1 MIEEIG
7 EEGYTHLKDTL
18 GFGDI
23 IENGHASEDN
33 PRRVSIVVK
42 VRAHSIN
49 CTNGVEYWDLVFSML
64 SRIKVVGTVLNENY
78 NLIKP
83 IK

>member
-7 EEGYTHLKDTL
+7 EEGYNHLKDTL

-23 IENGHASEDN
+23 IENGNAAEDS

-42 VRAHSIN
+42 ARKHSIN
-49 CTNGVEYWDLVFSML
+49 CTNGIEYWDLVFSML